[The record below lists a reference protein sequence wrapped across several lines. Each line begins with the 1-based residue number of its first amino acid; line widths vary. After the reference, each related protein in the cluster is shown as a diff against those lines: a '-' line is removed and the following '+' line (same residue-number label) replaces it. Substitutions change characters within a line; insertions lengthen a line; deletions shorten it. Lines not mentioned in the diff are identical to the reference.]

1 MTLESCGRLRRPLT
15 CRFSPKPLRP
25 RRSLNSGPPPLPGP
39 KRVETGPNSR
49 PPRPNLTERKASFMA
64 EFQKTNP
71 AASTE
76 TTRKFVQFI
85 MVQAQNILYVL
96 GRIPTP
102 EGERLPPNLQAAKMM
117 IDHLDL
123 IALKTQGNLNAQ
135 EEKILKEALQQVQMA
150 FVEASGGTPPSMM
163 PDRGPQMEMPELEED
178 LEAEPS
184 VVREAPP
191 GPPAPS
197 TPRAEPGE
205 DKKKFFKSYG

>member
-1 MTLESCGRLRRPLT
+1 
-15 CRFSPKPLRP
+15 
-25 RRSLNSGPPPLPGP
+25 
-39 KRVETGPNSR
+39 
-49 PPRPNLTERKASFMA
+49 MA

-71 AASTE
+71 ATSTE

-123 IALKTQGNLNAQ
+123 IALKTQGNLSSQ

-163 PDRGPQMEMPELEED
+163 PDRGPQMEMPDLEEED
-178 LEAEPS
+178 INTEPS
-184 VVREAPP
+184 GVQET
-191 GPPAPS
+191 PS
-197 TPRAEPGE
+197 TPAAPSLSPQTEPGE

>member
-1 MTLESCGRLRRPLT
+1 
-15 CRFSPKPLRP
+15 
-25 RRSLNSGPPPLPGP
+25 
-39 KRVETGPNSR
+39 
-49 PPRPNLTERKASFMA
+49 MA

-71 AASTE
+71 ATSAE

-123 IALKTQGNLNAQ
+123 IALKTQGNLNTQ

-163 PDRGPQMEMPELEED
+163 PDRGPQMEMPDLEEED
-178 LEAEPS
+178 LEPEPAAG
-184 VVREAPP
+184 REP
-191 GPPAPS
+191 PPATTPS
-197 TPRAEPGE
+197 SPAPKADPGE

>member
-1 MTLESCGRLRRPLT
+1 
-15 CRFSPKPLRP
+15 
-25 RRSLNSGPPPLPGP
+25 
-39 KRVETGPNSR
+39 
-49 PPRPNLTERKASFMA
+49 MA
-64 EFQKTNP
+64 ELQKTNP
-71 AASTE
+71 ATSAE

-135 EEKILKEALQQVQMA
+135 EEKILKEALQQVQIA
-150 FVEASGGTPPSMM
+150 FVEASGGTPTSMM

-178 LEAEPS
+178 LEPEPS
-184 VVREAPP
+184 MVRET
-191 GPPAPS
+191 PS
-197 TPRAEPGE
+197 ATTSPSPTPKTEPGE

>member
-1 MTLESCGRLRRPLT
+1 
-15 CRFSPKPLRP
+15 
-25 RRSLNSGPPPLPGP
+25 
-39 KRVETGPNSR
+39 
-49 PPRPNLTERKASFMA
+49 MA
-64 EFQKTNP
+64 ELQKTNP
-71 AASTE
+71 ASSTE

-123 IALKTQGNLNAQ
+123 IALKTQGNLNSQ

-163 PDRGPQMEMPELEED
+163 PDRGPQMEMPDLDED
-178 LEAEPS
+178 LEPEPS
-184 VVREAPP
+184 VVREAPN
-191 GPPAPS
+191 AP
-197 TPRAEPGE
+197 TPIPKTEPGE

>member
-1 MTLESCGRLRRPLT
+1 
-15 CRFSPKPLRP
+15 
-25 RRSLNSGPPPLPGP
+25 
-39 KRVETGPNSR
+39 
-49 PPRPNLTERKASFMA
+49 MA

-71 AASTE
+71 ANNTE

-123 IALKTQGNLNAQ
+123 IALKTQGNLNPQ

-163 PDRGPQMEMPELEED
+163 PDREPQMEMPDLEE
-178 LEAEPS
+178 ETEPEES
-184 VVREAPP
+184 GVREE
-191 GPPAPS
+191 PPAKAQSAPTS
-197 TPRAEPGE
+197 PAEPGE

>member
-1 MTLESCGRLRRPLT
+1 
-15 CRFSPKPLRP
+15 
-25 RRSLNSGPPPLPGP
+25 
-39 KRVETGPNSR
+39 
-49 PPRPNLTERKASFMA
+49 MA

-71 AASTE
+71 ATGAE

-123 IALKTQGNLNAQ
+123 IALKTQGNLNSQ

-163 PDRGPQMEMPELEED
+163 PDHGPQVEMPD
-178 LEAEPS
+178 LEDGDVEPESS
-184 VVREAPP
+184 VVRETPSP
-191 GPPAPS
+191 TPAP
-197 TPRAEPGE
+197 TPSPKAEPGE